1 MFTKTFWSD
10 AIERVVATMSQ
21 TLLAL
26 LTVDGVATKVNL
38 DIKDI
43 LYTAG
48 LAGVISFLK
57 CIVALK
63 SGGNSASFTI
73 ENVKQKGTV

>member
-1 MFTKTFWSD
+1 MYSKIFWAD
-10 AIERVVATMSQ
+10 TMERVVATISQ

-26 LTVDGVATKVNL
+26 LTVDGVATSVHLN
-38 DIKDI
+38 ISDI

-63 SGGNSASFTI
+63 SGGNSASFTV
-73 ENVKQKGTV
+73 ENIKQKGTI